1 MLQVYSRLSN
11 NNAFSSLSNNNSLS
25 IGQCFDFIC
34 SNKVINFSY
43 VSLIIYFLPTI
54 LRSKQL
60 PLTNRTNCN
69 SNIFTKNTPIRRRT
83 FMLAV
88 KAVYKPRSQE
98 EKGKAVKQIMIRILK
113 NRQQNE
119 LGCYVMG

>member
-1 MLQVYSRLSN
+1 
-11 NNAFSSLSNNNSLS
+11 
-25 IGQCFDFIC
+25 
-34 SNKVINFSY
+34 
-43 VSLIIYFLPTI
+43 
-54 LRSKQL
+54 
-60 PLTNRTNCN
+60 
-69 SNIFTKNTPIRRRT
+69 
-83 FMLAV
+83 MLAV